1 MKKTIKPTLI
11 VILIFVILWF
21 YNKYFSKKDLT
32 INKKNLLIEEQ
43 FTSTNNLIKNLKY
56 EITVQNENDYFISS
70 ELSEL
75 SSENGVE
82 IVLMQKVIA
91 RIQGKNNDL
100 IKISSDKARFNSN
113 NNNTIFEKNIK
124 IEYLDNIIFAE
135 NVELNFE
142 QSYILV
148 SEKVFYNGVKT
159 NLVTDNIKIDLITK
173 NVDIFMNNSKKN
185 VEIEL
190 SR

>member
-1 MKKTIKPTLI
+1 
-11 VILIFVILWF
+11 
-21 YNKYFSKKDLT
+21 
-32 INKKNLLIEEQ
+32 
-43 FTSTNNLIKNLKY
+43 
-56 EITVQNENDYFISS
+56 
-70 ELSEL
+70 
-75 SSENGVE
+75 
-82 IVLMQKVIA
+82 
-91 RIQGKNNDL
+91 
-100 IKISSDKARFNSN
+100 
-113 NNNTIFEKNIK
+113 
-124 IEYLDNIIFAE
+124 LDNIIFAE